1 MKITMKLAARIAG
14 VVIAIA
20 ASGCAESAETP
31 TLLASAPVGSA
42 ITTSS
47 ATARAHVASAANVA
61 TTERLSDPEMSGKT
75 SLSDPSR
82 NVVQGNHHGGPVP
95 VERDRF
101 QIEHAPRT
109 GGPGPISRIRR

>member
-1 MKITMKLAARIAG
+1 MKITMKVAARIAG
-14 VVIAIA
+14 AVIAIA
-20 ASGCAESAETP
+20 ATGCAESAETP
-31 TLLASAPVGSA
+31 TLLASAPIGNAV
-42 ITTSS
+42 TTSS
-47 ATARAHVASAANVA
+47 TTARAQVASAASVA
-61 TTERLSDPEMSGKT
+61 TTEQLSDPEMSGTT
-75 SLSDPSR
+75 SLASPSR